1 MFGRLATLRRGPCVL
16 RHGRFYATAPAPPS
30 TSSTVAKTSPRS
42 TKTPPSFFNGPRD
55 MHAFPSANAFENESP
70 RDIRAY
76 TNDSTA
82 SIDKNGSSSSD
93 SQQNEA
99 FHGDGGMIGPEDLTK
114 SFKGISAEPF
124 PEKVSE
130 ILMAPIK
137 SEDVELKPDGLLYLP
152 EIKYRRILNK
162 AFGPGGW
169 GIVPRGPHTI
179 SQKTIS
185 REYALFCLGR
195 FVSQARGEQDFFGD
209 DNIATASEGCKS
221 NALMRC
227 CKDLGIASELW
238 DPVYIKDFKKQY
250 AAFVQG
256 THVTTSVK
264 RWVWRR
270 KDRTLDYPF
279 KEEVPSGSLKK

>member
-162 AFGPGGW
+162 AFGPGG
-169 GIVPRGPHTI
+169 
-179 SQKTIS
+179 
-185 REYALFCLGR
+185 R